1 MGRRLRRAYNAGRSG
16 RNCEQAGRAVR
27 LAFAPLPACPRLRK
41 SGTQRLGMLA
51 TFNKIMNLCLVAAF
65 SVMLIGVIRTRWTKR
80 YDIKPSEIHPDL
92 EAGEELLR
100 DALKEDAHRDTET
113 AIDDEPR

>member
-1 MGRRLRRAYNAGRSG
+1 
-16 RNCEQAGRAVR
+16 
-27 LAFAPLPACPRLRK
+27 
-41 SGTQRLGMLA
+41 MLA

-65 SVMLIGVIRTRWTKR
+65 SVMLIGVIRTRWTQR

-100 DALKEDAHRDTET
+100 DALKEDAHANTET